1 MDDEDQGR
9 GGSSQAPPASAADAE
24 VQTLKDDAH
33 RLLVGGAT
41 LGTFAVVTSALV
53 GATCPMCVVVAPVM
67 LGAGAVQRWRAARK
81 ERVCIEAAQRLET
94 PDTDTEPA

>member
-1 MDDEDQGR
+1 MAEDR
-9 GGSSQAPPASAADAE
+9 ERKPEDHARELREDS
-24 VQTLKDDAH
+24 H

-67 LGAGAVQRWRAARK
+67 LGAGAVQRWRAIRK
-81 ERVCIEAAQRLET
+81 ERACEESAVKQGET
-94 PDTDTEPA
+94 TADPVETT

>member
-1 MDDEDQGR
+1 MSDERERKPEDEAR
-9 GGSSQAPPASAADAE
+9 ELREDS
-24 VQTLKDDAH
+24 H

-67 LGAGAVQRWRAARK
+67 LGAGAVQRWRAVRK
-81 ERVCIEAAQRLET
+81 ERACAVKQDET
-94 PDTDTEPA
+94 SEEVAETT